1 MIIADLSDGNLS
13 RKERLELIT
22 DFVIPKTDHQR
33 KSNWIGAIRVLIVK
47 SKQKSRRR
55 TSKIPTDVLGEK
67 EYEEEAMKLSLSALP
82 SWPIYFNYLRLLPSR
97 VSCLHETPT
106 HSHTLSL
113 GVSGPFVLLSFVS
126 LSPALDCHCFHSG
139 DSSQRQ
145 TDRRR
150 EGERKE
156 NLGRSILD
164 ERRSLIK
171 WWLVIQFIC
180 INYSER

>member
-33 KSNWIGAIRVLIVK
+33 NSNWIGAIRVLIVK

-67 EYEEEAMKLSLSALP
+67 EDEEAEEAMKLSLSALP

-113 GVSGPFVLLSFVS
+113 WVSGPFVLLSFVS
-126 LSPALDCHCFHSG
+126 LSPALDCHCFHWG
-139 DSSQRQ
+139 DSSQWQ

-150 EGERKE
+150 EGVREE

-164 ERRSLIK
+164 EGDP
-171 WWLVIQFIC
+171 
-180 INYSER
+180 